1 MIEILSENDKI
12 DVAEPN
18 QYLTACS
25 TPSYDSYRLN
35 DEYAAYLYQN
45 NSPAAK
51 NTAGKGVDSRG
62 SSPSAAVSVNAASG
76 WKKLTGKEKESVVA
90 VLDTGVNTS
99 HEDLKNVLWNNPGNI
114 GLKGKHGYNFLAD
127 NTDISDPAGHGT
139 HCGKYS
145 LGRGCIFFAAKR
157 TGLLSAGYN
166 VYSSAK
172 RGEIM
177 LELLLMTYKDMFGED
192 FPIADFAG
200 TPEIDVI
207 NILYDCVRNNLPYDP
222 NRTIKAEITDAP
234 GLNK

>member
-51 NTAGKGVDSRG
+51 NTAGKSVDSRG

-114 GLKGKHGYNFLAD
+114 GLKGKHGYNFLSD

-139 HCGKYS
+139 HCYGLIAAQANNNKGTAGSAAGANVKIMILS
-145 LGRGCIFFAAKR
+145 LCSTSLLLMSSVMMIVL
-157 TGLLSAGYN
+157 GLLSGAISMALCRASH
-166 VYSSAK
+166 VLTPKAP
-172 RGEIM
+172 
-177 LELLLMTYKDMFGED
+177 LL
-192 FPIADFAG
+192 
-200 TPEIDVI
+200 VI
-207 NILYDCVRNNLPYDP
+207 VM
-222 NRTIKAEITDAP
+222 
-234 GLNK
+234 